1 MKKNVVITVVIKH
14 YIKKQMVIY
23 VNIVINNFVIECIDV
38 NVNYLLILIQL
49 KFMKLKNIKGKT
61 RNS

>member
-1 MKKNVVITVVIKH
+1 MKKNVVINVVIKH

-23 VNIVINNFVIECIDV
+23 VNIVINNFMIECIDV

-49 KFMKLKNIKGKT
+49 KFMK
-61 RNS
+61 